1 MSLMIPITYLFT
13 GDTTKTILECDEI
26 LSCDAHPNPGAF
38 LIRGWAHAQRGE
50 YENAEHDCSR
60 FIHKVEVNE
69 GLEAAA
75 LGVAY
80 RLRATC
86 YEHQGEWNL
95 SLSDLKKALDFY
107 EDDTDVDA
115 DDLAELRDQHSRVK
129 RKQAGESSHSDVP
142 PESAA
147 PLRRP
152 QRHEVLNALV
162 DGDLQRALELCEE
175 QLDDINIRFL
185 YGIAK
190 DFRGRRYWADNKP
203 AAEADFEDAISEYS
217 DVIED
222 ATSHF
227 LSRAYVRRAQLQI
240 ALKQPK
246 ETLVGLD
253 ELDARQL
260 LDAHEPLNVHACL
273 SRGIAALQ
281 LYEFNAAGDAFDHVL
296 RLDPKNT
303 RALDGNGQVDLYTE
317 NRPDALQRFKAALEN
332 SQERQETPNI
342 AHFMF
347 MIALTYYL
355 DEKYEQAI
363 AELEAIEPILREL
376 QDSERR
382 QLHQKI
388 DILREFLPARV
399 PDSEEEFEEQR
410 QLFESSAV
418 KAVKC
423 TALLVCVL
431 YKLLPRTRS
440 YHSGAE

>member
-1 MSLMIPITYLFT
+1 M
-13 GDTTKTILECDEI
+13 
-26 LSCDAHPNPGAF
+26 
-38 LIRGWAHAQRGE
+38 
-50 YENAEHDCSR
+50 
-60 FIHKVEVNE
+60 
-69 GLEAAA
+69 
-75 LGVAY
+75 
-80 RLRATC
+80 
-86 YEHQGEWNL
+86 
-95 SLSDLKKALDFY
+95 
-107 EDDTDVDA
+107 
-115 DDLAELRDQHSRVK
+115 
-129 RKQAGESSHSDVP
+129 
-142 PESAA
+142 
-147 PLRRP
+147 
-152 QRHEVLNALV
+152 
-162 DGDLQRALELCEE
+162 
-175 QLDDINIRFL
+175 
-185 YGIAK
+185 
-190 DFRGRRYWADNKP
+190 
-203 AAEADFEDAISEYS
+203 
-217 DVIED
+217 
-222 ATSHF
+222 
-227 LSRAYVRRAQLQI
+227 
-240 ALKQPK
+240 
-246 ETLVGLD
+246 
-253 ELDARQL
+253 
-260 LDAHEPLNVHACL
+260 
-273 SRGIAALQ
+273 
-281 LYEFNAAGDAFDHVL
+281 
-296 RLDPKNT
+296 
-303 RALDGNGQVDLYTE
+303 YTE